1 MERTQL
7 TKVVYDAYGNSTHA
21 KNKQGCRDQ
30 FIISV
35 VNS

>member
-7 TKVVYDAYGNSTHA
+7 TNHLYDAYGNSTHA
-21 KNKQGCRDQ
+21 QNKQGCRDQ

-35 VNS
+35 LNS